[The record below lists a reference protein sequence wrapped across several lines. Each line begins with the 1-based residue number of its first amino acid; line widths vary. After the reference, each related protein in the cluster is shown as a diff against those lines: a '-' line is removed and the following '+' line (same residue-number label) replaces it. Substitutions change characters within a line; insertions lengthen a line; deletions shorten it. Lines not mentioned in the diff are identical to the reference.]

1 METAWQTVP
10 AGWSRVTAAA
20 LEAFAARRFRP
31 LAALV
36 GAGSALLTFVVSSKS
51 GFYHDDLTN
60 LGEARD
66 RGLTLKAIIH
76 PVTEAHLMP
85 VHRLLNWLILALGAH
100 WWMAALFCSVMIG
113 IAVVLIALVVR
124 EISATASVALVVAA
138 IIGTSMVYLRVSLWW
153 TEAIGEFP
161 ATALTMIM
169 ILAALRWDR
178 TRSRKA
184 LAFSGLALLLALFCF
199 DKYFTMIAPVAAVM
213 ALGLSDQ
220 REIEWQ
226 QFKTRIRSLAPLLAV
241 WVGTVAIFLI
251 ASVIAI
257 RAVGFPLASTAT
269 QASFRAYANFMLKW
283 WEHSV
288 PASLINVTPTLGRGD
303 LPGLVVLIGLAT
315 CTIRGSRAWMLWAAA
330 IAVIVGNSLVLAV
343 GRLSTAALAI
353 VYDPRYQD
361 LTLLTLALLVP
372 AAWRASGRPFPR
384 SGKWL
389 WLTLSAICALAAIWL
404 YNGQQATRE
413 QVGIVTGA
421 ADYAERLNSTLTEL
435 RKSHKDLTLLD
446 ERASNTI
453 VGRFVEDPYDR
464 LSNVADLLAPDVHLT
479 ANQLTGTPVGV
490 ALNGAASV
498 VSTTAPLAFLPPLAQ
513 CGYSSPKSMWLST
526 TASPFTAALFV
537 PKPLQSPF
545 GRILLTV
552 RLRATNGRGTIAVT
566 SYGAKFPSLKAPL
579 GDHRDGL
586 RLLIPARSSA
596 ILIQLWGGA
605 AGCISGVEAA
615 RLG

>member
-1 METAWQTVP
+1 M
-10 AGWSRVTAAA
+10 TAAA
-20 LEAFAARRFRP
+20 LEAFAAKRFRP

-36 GAGSALLTFVVSSKS
+36 GAGSALLTFLVSSRS
-51 GFYHDDLTN
+51 GFYSDDLIN

-66 RGLTLKAIIH
+66 RGLTLNAVLH

-85 VHRLLNWLILALGAH
+85 VHRFLNWLILELGAH
-100 WWMAALFCSVMIG
+100 WWMAALFCSVMVG

-124 EISATASVALVVAA
+124 EISASASVALVVAA

-178 TRSRKA
+178 SRSRKA
-184 LAFSGLALLLALFCF
+184 LACSGLALLLALLCF
-199 DKYFTMIAPVAAVM
+199 DKYFTMIAPAAAVM

-220 REIEWQ
+220 REIDWQ
-226 QFKTRIRSLAPLLAV
+226 QFKSRIRSLAPLLAV
-241 WVGTVAIFLI
+241 WLGTVAIYLI

-257 RAVGFPLASTAT
+257 RAVGFGLASTAT
-269 QASFRAYANFMLKW
+269 QASFRAYANFMLQW

-288 PASLINVTPTLGRGD
+288 PAALINVTPTPGRGD
-303 LPGLVVLIGLAT
+303 LAGLVLLIGLAI
-315 CTIRGSRAWMLWAAA
+315 CTIRGSRAWALWAAA
-330 IAVIVGNSLVLAV
+330 IAVIAGNSLVLAI
-343 GRLSTAALAI
+343 GRLSSAGFALI
-353 VYDPRYQD
+353 YDVRYQD

-372 AAWRASGRPFPR
+372 AAWRVSGRPFPQ

-389 WLTLSAICALAAIWL
+389 WLAISAICVIAAFWL
-404 YNGQQATRE
+404 YNGQQATSE
-413 QVGIVTGA
+413 QAGIASGA
-421 ADYAERLNSTLTEL
+421 AEYRERLNSTLTEL
-435 RKSHKDLTLLD
+435 SKSHSDLTLLD
-446 ERASNTI
+446 DRASRI
-453 VGRFVEDPYDR
+453 AGPFVGAPYDR
-464 LSNVADLLAPDVHLT
+464 LSSVTDLLVPDVHLT
-479 ANQLTGTPVGV
+479 ANQLTGTPVLV

-498 VSTTAPLAFLPPLAQ
+498 ASTLAPIRFLPPLAQ

-545 GRILLTV
+545 GRLLLTV

-566 SYGAKFPSLKAPL
+566 PYGAKFPSLKAPL
-579 GDHRDGL
+579 AEHRDGL

-596 ILIQLWGGA
+596 ILIQLWSGA
-605 AGCISGVEAA
+605 AGCIASVEAA